1 MGHSRRGSRPRALG
15 PGVCPQPSLLP
26 DLLLSPRPGGH
37 HPLSHQDFGQQLPH
51 WFPHSPFSTQLPERP
66 FKTWACDFLL
76 PTTSG
81 ITSSTPAMAYETRCV
96 LSPATAPIS
105 PPTLVPC
112 HGHHVAF
119 HLIFKYTKL
128 IPVSGPLHL
137 LEPPD
142 LPQVGSYPSLGPQLR
157 CHLSGDPL
165 SSLCLK
171 KLSTLRC
178 SPLCQSSYIFLSQQV
193 SFHLFLYLCSLLGSH
208 MAREQCLLHNRC
220 PWVIC
225 AYHC

>member
-1 MGHSRRGSRPRALG
+1 MWTVGHSRRGLESVPN
-15 PGVCPQPSLLP
+15 LP
-26 DLLLSPRPGGH
+26 FSQISCCH
-37 HPLSHQDFGQQLPH
+37 SVQAAITPLSHQDFGQQLPH
-51 WFPHSPFSTQLPERP
+51 WFPHSPFSTQLPERR
-66 FKTWACDFLL
+66 FKTWACGFLL

-81 ITSSTPAMAYETRCV
+81 ITSSIPAMASETRCV

-105 PPTLVPC
+105 PPTLLPC

-119 HLIFKYTKL
+119 HLIFKHTKL

-142 LPQVGSYPSLGPQLR
+142 LPQVGSFPSLGPQLR
-157 CHLSGDPL
+157 CHLLRGLSVITLSENTLHPPL
-165 SSLCLK
+165 
-171 KLSTLRC
+171 LSIVSILLR
-178 SPLCQSSYIFLSQQV
+178 FLSQQV

-208 MAREQCLLHNRC
+208 RAREQCLVHNRC
-220 PWVIC
+220 LWVIC